1 MEAASSSSE
10 LIEIAG
16 PAGCGKTTLVDA
28 LTARIPTRPGVTECG
43 RSCVPVALRLMPLL
57 PVGYLWTELLHG
69 RFPRDTLRSM
79 VYLEAWLLDRSR
91 SESGDALPT
100 LYDHGPFFR
109 LATLEL
115 FGPRGGAGLDRWWGS
130 MREAWSDAMTLVV
143 WLDAPD
149 EVLLERIRTRDRDHA
164 CKQMSD
170 AAARTW
176 LGRYR
181 AGFESALAVLEERR
195 PADVVRYDTSDKS
208 PDEIADSLLELLAS
222 RRE

>member
-1 MEAASSSSE
+1 MDSARRSGE

-28 LTARIPTRPGVTECG
+28 LAARIPIHPGVTPCD
-43 RSCVPVALRLMPLL
+43 RSCIPLALRLLPLL
-57 PVGYLWTELLHG
+57 PASFVWGELKHG
-69 RFPRDTLRSM
+69 RVPREMLRSM
-79 VYLEAWLLDRSR
+79 VYVESWLSERSR
-91 SESGDALPT
+91 RAYHDSAPV

-109 LATLEL
+109 LATLEA
-115 FGPRGGAGLDRWWGS
+115 FGPPVRGGLRRWWES
-130 MREAWSDAMTLVV
+130 MREAWSGAMNLIV

-149 EVLLERIRTRDRDHA
+149 DVLLERIRTRDRDHA

-170 AAARTW
+170 DEARAW

-181 AGFESALAVLEERR
+181 DAFDSSLAVLEEHR
-195 PADVVRYDTSDKS
+195 PKDVVRYDTSTLN
-208 PDEIADSLLELLAS
+208 PDEIADSLLELIES

>member
-1 MEAASSSSE
+1 MDSARRSGE

-28 LTARIPTRPGVTECG
+28 LAARIPIHPGVTPCD
-43 RSCVPVALRLMPLL
+43 RSCIPLALRLLPLL
-57 PVGYLWTELLHG
+57 PASFVWDELRRG
-69 RFPRDTLRSM
+69 RVPREMLRSM
-79 VYLEAWLLDRSR
+79 VYVESWLSERSR
-91 SESGDALPT
+91 REHHDSASV

-109 LATLEL
+109 LATLQA
-115 FGPRGGAGLDRWWGS
+115 FGPQGTGLRHWWES
-130 MREAWSDAMTLVV
+130 MRDAWSGAMNLVV

-149 EVLLERIRTRDRDHA
+149 EVLLERIRARDRAHA

-170 AAARTW
+170 DEARAW

-181 AGFESALAVLEERR
+181 QAFDSALEVLEERR
-195 PADVVRYDTSDKS
+195 PADVVRYDTSTRN
-208 PDEIADSLLELLAS
+208 PDEIADSLLELIES